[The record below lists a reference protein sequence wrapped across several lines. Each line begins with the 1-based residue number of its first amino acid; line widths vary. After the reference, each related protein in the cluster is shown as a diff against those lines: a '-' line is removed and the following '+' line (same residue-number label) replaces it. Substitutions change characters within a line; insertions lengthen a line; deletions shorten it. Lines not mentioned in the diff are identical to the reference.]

1 MTGSLFQEESAGM
14 LICWIHHV
22 RETQF
27 LGQFQSVWEC
37 LHSHHI
43 CSHGTAQECRAK
55 SNRTQTGDEN
65 HIPPRCVRTKT
76 GCIGGAAPAG
86 NHSPI
91 QISQFIREGNQVA
104 FFSQQ
109 PIGVPSVALPPIG
122 STLRAGATNHP
133 ATTAIMAQAAAID
146 VIDDHAITLLE
157 TLHTRADAL
166 DNATRLVTGND
177 ATVCLRACPLV
188 VWPVDGA

>member
-65 HIPPRCVRTKT
+65 HIPPRYVRTKT

-86 NHSPI
+86 NHSSI
-91 QISQFIREGNQVA
+91 QIGQFIRKGNEVA

-109 PIGVPSVALPPIG
+109 PIGVSSVALPPIG

-133 ATTAIMAQAAAID
+133 TTTAIMAQAAATD

-157 TLHTRADAL
+157 TLHTRAD
-166 DNATRLVTGND
+166 ND
-177 ATVCLRACPLV
+177 ATVCLRACPLG
-188 VWPVDGA
+188 VWRVEGADSH